1 MKKTKIFW
9 YLLDSIFLIVF
20 NLYFFLL
27 KGIEQPASVWISY
40 ASIHLAY
47 FMLLIT
53 PSFVRKGSVS
63 ADYGRPLFVIT
74 TSYFFLALIVGVV
87 FIAFSPESITVAL
100 LVQVTIAA
108 IFAILLLTNLIAND
122 HTADNIERHE
132 VELKYVKESSSK
144 LDSLLKQIS
153 DNAISKKV
161 EKAYDLIHSSQVKSS
176 NNVKSI
182 EQDVI
187 SEIDNLEKAL
197 QKNNFENIQM
207 IVDKICN
214 LANERNRQLKLL
226 NWISD

>member
-27 KGIEQPASVWISY
+27 KGTDQPASVWISY

-47 FMLLIT
+47 LMLLIT

-87 FIAFSPESITVAL
+87 FIAISPESITVAL

-108 IFAILLLTNLIAND
+108 IFAILLLTNLIANE

-132 VELKYVKESSSK
+132 VELKYVKESSSRI
-144 LDSLLKQIS
+144 DALLKQIS
-153 DNAISKKV
+153 DNTIRKKV

-176 NNVKSI
+176 NSVKTV
-182 EQDVI
+182 EQEVI
-187 SEIDNLEKAL
+187 SEIVNLEKAL
-197 QKNNFENIQM
+197 QKNDFDNIQL

-226 NWISD
+226 NWLTD

>member
-1 MKKTKIFW
+1 MKKTKKFW

-27 KGIEQPASVWISY
+27 KDTDQPASVWISY

-47 FMLLIT
+47 LMLLIT
-53 PSFVRKGSVS
+53 PYFVRKGSVS
-63 ADYGRPLFVIT
+63 VDYGRPLFVIT

-87 FIAFSPESITVAL
+87 FIAISSESTTVAL
-100 LVQVTIAA
+100 LAQVTIAA
-108 IFAILLLTNLIAND
+108 IFAILLLTNLIANE

-144 LDSLLKQIS
+144 LDALLKQIS
-153 DNAISKKV
+153 DNTIRKKV

-182 EQDVI
+182 ELDVI
-187 SEIDNLEKAL
+187 CEIDNLEKAL
-197 QKNNFENIQM
+197 QNNNPDKIQM
-207 IVDKICN
+207 AVDKICN

-226 NWISD
+226 N

>member
-1 MKKTKIFW
+1 MRKTKIFW
-9 YLLDSIFLIVF
+9 HLLDLIFLIVF

-27 KGIEQPASVWISY
+27 KGVENPASVWISF
-40 ASIHLAY
+40 ASIHFAY
-47 FMLLIT
+47 LMLLIT
-53 PSFVRKGSVS
+53 PFLVRKGSVS

-87 FIAFSPESITVAL
+87 FVVISPEVITVAL

-108 IFAILLLTNLIAND
+108 IFAILLLTNLIANE

-132 VELKYVKESSSK
+132 VELKYVKESSSR
-144 LDSLLKQIS
+144 LDALLKQIS
-153 DNAISKKV
+153 DNAIRKKV

-187 SEIDNLEKAL
+187 SEIENLEKAL
-197 QKNNFENIQM
+197 QKNNFENIQL

-226 NWISD
+226 N

>member
-1 MKKTKIFW
+1 MKKTKKFW

-27 KGIEQPASVWISY
+27 KDTDQPASVWISY

-47 FMLLIT
+47 LMLLIT
-53 PSFVRKGSVS
+53 PYFVRKGSVS
-63 ADYGRPLFVIT
+63 VDYGRPLFVIT

-87 FIAFSPESITVAL
+87 FIAISSESTTVAL
-100 LVQVTIAA
+100 LAQVTIAA
-108 IFAILLLTNLIAND
+108 IFAILLLTNLIANE
-122 HTADNIERHE
+122 HSADNIERHE

-144 LDSLLKQIS
+144 LDALLKQIS
-153 DNAISKKV
+153 DNTIRKKV

-182 EQDVI
+182 ELDVI
-187 SEIDNLEKAL
+187 CEIDNLEKAL
-197 QKNNFENIQM
+197 QNNNPDKIQM
-207 IVDKICN
+207 AVDKICN

-226 NWISD
+226 N

>member
-20 NLYFFLL
+20 NIYFFLL
-27 KGIEQPASVWISY
+27 KGTDQPTSVWISY
-40 ASIHLAY
+40 ASIHLSY
-47 FMLLIT
+47 LMLLLT
-53 PSFVRKGSVS
+53 PFFVRKGSSS

-74 TSYFFLALIVGVV
+74 TSYFFLALVIGVV
-87 FIAFSPESITVAL
+87 FIILSPETHTVAL
-100 LVQVTIAA
+100 LVQITIAA
-108 IFAILLLTNLIAND
+108 IFAILLLTNLIANE

-132 VELKYVKESSSK
+132 EELKYVKESSSK
-144 LDSLLKQIS
+144 LNALLNQIS
-153 DNAISKKV
+153 DNAIRKKV

-176 NNVKSI
+176 NNVELI

-214 LANERNRQLKLL
+214 LANERNRQLKLM
-226 NWISD
+226 N

>member
-1 MKKTKIFW
+1 MKKTKFFW

-47 FMLLIT
+47 LMLLIT
-53 PSFVRKGSVS
+53 PFFVRKGSVS

-87 FIAFSPESITVAL
+87 FIAISPESITVAL

-108 IFAILLLTNLIAND
+108 IFAILLLTNLIANE

-153 DNAISKKV
+153 DNAIRKKV

-176 NNVKSI
+176 IKVQTI
-182 EQDVI
+182 EQDVFNEI
-187 SEIDNLEKAL
+187 SVLTDLV
-197 QKNNFENIQM
+197 KNKKFESVEDEVN
-207 IVDKICN
+207 KICN
-214 LANERNRQLKLL
+214 LAEERNRQLKLI
-226 NWISD
+226 N

>member
-9 YLLDSIFLIVF
+9 HLLDLIFLIVF

-27 KGIEQPASVWISY
+27 KGVENPTSVWISF
-40 ASIHLAY
+40 ASIHFAY
-47 FMLLIT
+47 LMLLIT
-53 PSFVRKGSVS
+53 PFLVRRGSVL

-87 FIAFSPESITVAL
+87 FIVISPEVITVAL

-108 IFAILLLTNLIAND
+108 IFAILLLTNLISNE
-122 HTADNIERHE
+122 HTADNIERHM
-132 VELKYVKESSSK
+132 VELKYVKESSSR
-144 LDSLLKQIS
+144 LDALIKQIS
-153 DNAISKKV
+153 DNAIRKQI

-176 NNVKSI
+176 HNVKSI

-197 QKNNFENIQM
+197 KQNNFENIQF

-214 LANERNRQLKLL
+214 LANDRNRQLKLL
-226 NWISD
+226 N

>member
-9 YLLDSIFLIVF
+9 NLLDLIFLIVF

-27 KGIEQPASVWISY
+27 KGVENPSSVWISF
-40 ASIHLAY
+40 ASIHFAY
-47 FMLLIT
+47 LMLLIT
-53 PSFVRKGSVS
+53 PFLVRKGSVS

-74 TSYFFLALIVGVV
+74 TSYFFLALIVGVI
-87 FIAFSPESITVAL
+87 FIVISPEVFTVAL

-108 IFAILLLTNLIAND
+108 IFAILLLTKLIANE

-132 VELKYVKESSSK
+132 LELKYVKESSSK
-144 LDSLLKQIS
+144 LDALLKQIS
-153 DNAISKKV
+153 DNAIRKKV

-176 NNVKSI
+176 HNVKSI
-182 EQDVI
+182 EQDVM

-197 QKNNFENIQM
+197 QKNNFDNIQM

-214 LANERNRQLKLL
+214 LANDRNRQLKLL
-226 NWISD
+226 N

>member
-9 YLLDSIFLIVF
+9 HLLDLVFLIVF

-27 KGIEQPASVWISY
+27 KGVENPASVWISF
-40 ASIHLAY
+40 ASIHFAY
-47 FMLLIT
+47 LMLLIT
-53 PSFVRKGSVS
+53 PFLVRKGSVS

-87 FIAFSPESITVAL
+87 FIIISPEVITVAL

-108 IFAILLLTNLIAND
+108 IFAILLLTNLISNE

-132 VELKYVKESSSK
+132 VELKYVKESSSR
-144 LDSLLKQIS
+144 LDALLKQIS
-153 DNAISKKV
+153 DNAIRKKV

-176 NNVKSI
+176 HNVKSI

-197 QKNNFENIQM
+197 KQNNFENIQL
-207 IVDKICN
+207 IVEKICN
-214 LANERNRQLKLL
+214 LANDRNRQLKLL
-226 NWISD
+226 N

>member
-108 IFAILLLTNLIAND
+108 IFAILLLTNLIANE
-122 HTADNIERHE
+122 HTADNVEKRE
-132 VELKYVKESSSK
+132 AELKYVKEASSQLHSLINQLSDKK
-144 LDSLLKQIS
+144 LQKL
-153 DNAISKKV
+153 V

-176 NNVKSI
+176 IKVQTI
-182 EQDVI
+182 EQDVFNEI
-187 SEIDNLEKAL
+187 SVLTDLV
-197 QKNNFENIQM
+197 KNKKFESIEDEVN
-207 IVDKICN
+207 KICN
-214 LANERNRQLKLL
+214 LAEERNRQLKLI
-226 NWISD
+226 N

>member
-87 FIAFSPESITVAL
+87 FIALSPESITVAL

-108 IFAILLLTNLIAND
+108 IFAILLLTNLIANE
-122 HTADNIERHE
+122 HTADNVEKHE
-132 VELKYVKESSSK
+132 EELKYVKESSSK
-144 LDSLLKQIS
+144 LNAILNQIS
-153 DNAISKKV
+153 DNTIRKKV

-176 NNVKSI
+176 YKVKSI

-187 SEIDNLEKAL
+187 DEIDKLENAL
-197 QKNNFENIQM
+197 KQNNFETIQL

-214 LANERNRQLKLL
+214 LANERNRQLKLM
-226 NWISD
+226 N

>member
-9 YLLDSIFLIVF
+9 HLLDLVFLIVF
-20 NLYFFLL
+20 NLYFILL
-27 KGIEQPASVWISY
+27 KGVENPASVWVSF
-40 ASIHLAY
+40 ASIHFAY
-47 FMLLIT
+47 LMLLIT
-53 PSFVRKGSVS
+53 PFLIKKGSVS

-87 FIAFSPESITVAL
+87 FIIISPEVITVAL

-108 IFAILLLTNLIAND
+108 IFAILLLTNLISNE

-132 VELKYVKESSSK
+132 VELKYVKESSSR
-144 LDSLLKQIS
+144 LDALLKQIS
-153 DNAISKKV
+153 DNAIRKKV

-176 NNVKSI
+176 HNVKSI

-197 QKNNFENIQM
+197 KQNNFVNIQL

-214 LANERNRQLKLL
+214 LANDRNRQLKLL
-226 NWISD
+226 N